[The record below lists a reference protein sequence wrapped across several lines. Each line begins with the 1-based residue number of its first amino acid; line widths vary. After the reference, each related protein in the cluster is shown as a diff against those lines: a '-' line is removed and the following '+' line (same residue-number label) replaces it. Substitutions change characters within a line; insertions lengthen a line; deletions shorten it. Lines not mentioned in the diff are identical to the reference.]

1 MKQWVRCPLLV
12 IVFLLMTYES
22 NCAEIVGGSE
32 VPSHSRPYK
41 AYLSTVCGGALITP
55 NWVLTAA
62 HCNIKKKNI
71 EVTLGAHSLIENEA
85 MKQTFQVK
93 TVVVHPDYNSST
105 LLNDLMLLEL
115 GRPAELNQY
124 VSLLDLPNS
133 GEDVRPGT
141 KCTVAG
147 WGKISFNGQTSNTL
161 QEVSVT
167 VIDRELCSNFK
178 YYKGRITK
186 NMLCAGDEK
195 GGKDSCRGDSGGP
208 LICNNVYRGI
218 VSFGYKCGLPNKP
231 GVYTMLT
238 TEYLEWIQ
246 SRISA

>member
-195 GGKDSCRGDSGGP
+195 GGKDSCRSTRVAD
-208 LICNNVYRGI
+208 
-218 VSFGYKCGLPNKP
+218 
-231 GVYTMLT
+231 
-238 TEYLEWIQ
+238 
-246 SRISA
+246 